1 MRALIPVVVW
11 IDRINNFVGQAVSY
25 LTVLMVINVFLV
37 VVLRYVFSISFI
49 WMQESYTWMHGT
61 VFMLGAGYTLLHNG
75 HVRIDVFYRT
85 ASPRYQAV
93 VDLLGST
100 ILMLPLLWVTW
111 DRALP
116 MVQRSWRL
124 YEKSAEAGGL
134 PGLFL
139 LKSVIL
145 VFCVLFALQGISLA
159 LRSVLTLARIEIT
172 PAGGGRQA
180 NPAEGA

>member
-1 MRALIPVVVW
+1 M
-11 IDRINNFVGQAVSY
+11 
-25 LTVLMVINVFLV
+25 VLNVFAV
-37 VVLRYVFSISFI
+37 VVLRYAFSVSFI

-85 ASPRYQAV
+85 AGARYRAV
-93 VDLLGST
+93 VDLLGAFLLT
-100 ILMLPLLWVTW
+100 LPLIWVTW
-111 DRALP
+111 DSAFP
-116 MVQRSWRL
+116 MVRRSWRL
-124 YEKSAEAGGL
+124 YERSAEAGGL

-159 LRSVLTLARIEIT
+159 LRSILTLFRIEFQLT
-172 PAGGGRQA
+172 GDDQRATSVEGG
-180 NPAEGA
+180 